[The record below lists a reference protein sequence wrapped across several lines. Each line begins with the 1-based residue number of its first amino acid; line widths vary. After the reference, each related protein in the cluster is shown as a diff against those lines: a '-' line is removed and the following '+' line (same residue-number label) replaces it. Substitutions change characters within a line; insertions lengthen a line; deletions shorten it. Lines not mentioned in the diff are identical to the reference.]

1 MFSTD
6 TLLSLTLWLALINLK
21 IQTFL
26 AKPVNLETRS
36 TVLNLPLELA
46 FPAVVFLAMKYFLK
60 LAGQPEI
67 MEQRICNSLF

>member
-26 AKPVNLETRS
+26 AKPVNLETKS
-36 TVLNLPLELA
+36 TVLNLPLVGI
-46 FPAVVFLAMKYFLK
+46 PCCCFLGYDIFFK